1 MDHFDQRPRNP
12 PCIFVVDVRAYI
24 ERCLRFPR
32 GATPQPPRHF
42 AKSTAKFP
50 NRRPG
55 NPRPNPHPPLS
66 LSLQINRDAGGRIVD
81 QILALPKLWPL
92 PFKRVSALDRSTL
105 STVDFSKAFFL
116 RSRVPDTVFHGVEK
130 ISRRVTATPSKL
142 GTLVIILRALGL
154 LSM

>member
-1 MDHFDQRPRNP
+1 MSKVAAVHEAVLLEKRSLKKGEMQRGPFWSTTTQSTVD
-12 PCIFVVDVRAYI
+12 FVVDVRAYI

-92 PFKRVSALDRSTL
+92 PFKRVSALDSVL
-105 STVDFSKAFFL
+105 PFQQ
-116 RSRVPDTVFHGVEK
+116 
-130 ISRRVTATPSKL
+130 
-142 GTLVIILRALGL
+142 
-154 LSM
+154 